1 VPRIGIVKIGSY
13 RRLLGMLSAGATRIG
28 RIRIEEEPS
37 PSYPDILCDM
47 QESSCRS
54 TPGALNTALD
64 RRITAVAREL
74 GGRKPRRLGLVR
86 ERSTVAT
93 DSLSFDLP
101 GSGFG
106 RTEGGWHQS
115 SDSSPVSFPPR
126 SRPGPKTLIMPTS
139 TVRCDAQNRALFKMT
154 ERSLIATLQSPEP
167 RPHAGHRTRDR
178 AERTLV
184 LPFLSG

>member
-1 VPRIGIVKIGSY
+1 VPRIGIVEIESY
-13 RRLLGMLSAGATRIG
+13 RRLLGMLSAGATRIS

-64 RRITAVAREL
+64 RWITAVAREL
-74 GGRKPRRLGLVR
+74 GGGQNSRRLGLAR

-106 RTEGGWHQS
+106 RTEDGWHQS
-115 SDSSPVSFPPR
+115 PDSSPVSFPPR
-126 SRPGPKTLIMPTS
+126 SWPGPKTLIMPTS
-139 TVRCDAQNRALFKMT
+139 TLRWDAQTRALFKMT
-154 ERSLIATLQSPEP
+154 ERSLIATLQSPGP
-167 RPHAGHRTRDR
+167 RAHTGHGI
-178 AERTLV
+178 EQN
-184 LPFLSG
+184 GH